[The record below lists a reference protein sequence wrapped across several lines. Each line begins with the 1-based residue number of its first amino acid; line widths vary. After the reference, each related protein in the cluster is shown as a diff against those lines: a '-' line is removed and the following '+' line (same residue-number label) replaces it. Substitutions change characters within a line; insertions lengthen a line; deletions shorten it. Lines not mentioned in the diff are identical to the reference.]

1 MPDWATKMFSMASQ
15 SSAGPGRLWSP
26 TAHSPA
32 RGSAEAD
39 GGWGPLG
46 PGRDSPRA
54 LARLPRGH
62 LRGENPHPTETE
74 IQDRSLGRGR
84 GDH

>member
-15 SSAGPGRLWSP
+15 SSAGPGLLWSP

-39 GGWGPLG
+39 GGWAPQQPSAVAVIPIL
-46 PGRDSPRA
+46 
-54 LARLPRGH
+54 RLER
-62 LRGENPHPTETE
+62 LRP
-74 IQDRSLGRGR
+74 
-84 GDH
+84 